1 MKEFSEES
9 LIKSIEALHK
19 KILNEPKV
27 PEETELIF
35 HEDCVEITGGI
46 CMVLSYETFSMI
58 MKHPDVKEIKME
70 SLKELLESGEAKSV
84 GCDWYISN
92 KVGVWNIV
100 NFQGTDAVSIN
111 LSKVINYE
119 LFTEHFYEMSYD
131 HLVSFI
137 ENKWHV
143 EKDRKFFDKYIVV

>member
-1 MKEFSEES
+1 
-9 LIKSIEALHK
+9 
-19 KILNEPKV
+19 
-27 PEETELIF
+27 
-35 HEDCVEITGGI
+35 
-46 CMVLSYETFSMI
+46 
-58 MKHPDVKEIKME
+58 ME

-111 LSKVINYE
+111 LSEVINYE